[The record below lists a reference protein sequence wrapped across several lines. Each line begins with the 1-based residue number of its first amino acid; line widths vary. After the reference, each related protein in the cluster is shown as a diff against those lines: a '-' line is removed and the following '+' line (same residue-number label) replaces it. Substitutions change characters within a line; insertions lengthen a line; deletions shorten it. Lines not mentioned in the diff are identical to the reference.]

1 MDSGFRLC
9 VGKRRKSQNNKK
21 KQVEMDKILPRLNN
35 TDTID
40 LEENAEGVF
49 EIIGIQNKDKESFT
63 KKMYEKFSELF
74 NVIRS
79 IQKGNVGFI
88 EGFRQLFS
96 RTSKEKTPEQLREQA
111 EQKTR
116 FDQIYD
122 VLVDIREAL
131 FAGFLISKKSSPKGM
146 IAGLKDWIFENPIL
160 STALA
165 SSAGAAITSFF
176 GGITGLLTA
185 FMAGAGKVLA
195 VAKFMAVAASVVTL
209 VFDTVKAAFK
219 ADDWDVGTGNAAFS
233 GFIGGNSSGWE
244 NAFYKGGQFAIL
256 GATYGFK
263 KGGLKGLLIG
273 GIAGGIFGAIAG
285 YFGGESI
292 AKLLAD
298 ISDRGFL
305 TVIGE
310 AISDAVDRIKQYF
323 IDLIDDLTPDFFKSN
338 EKSLSSANNAALGA
352 SGGTM
357 LQQFDTF
364 EQFRQDSSRQ
374 TMGLQ
379 RAAMTSPQSQGS
391 STPDKDK
398 PQETKA
404 ASRGVQMTN
413 KQLQKEANSAPIVR
427 KILSGDKTNINDNRN
442 FSESKVSNQDI
453 KKTENVIRMPEQ
465 YKAEAKSMAQPASEQ
480 KNNGIDLKNLKITNV
495 NNAQLLAIEEMENDA
510 DIGYNAERQVFEPY
524 NDVDK
529 NRTLAIAHGHHW
541 IPENLSDLDGDVS
554 NKIIPLKKVEIG
566 DTLTREQARK
576 LLEYRYKGFSNQIA
590 NSKVSSKIDPSDNY
604 SNFYSELPSA
614 IKSTL
619 SSMAF
624 QMGMGT
630 FNEFEGM
637 RRSLK
642 AYTETNNKQH
652 LEDAAG
658 HIKFVDGKSGTLT
671 PLFQQT
677 PKRAEA
683 YQKSIRENKVYT
695 LRYDP
700 EKKERVPV
708 AIPTPSAKG
717 FIAKDPSVIMT
728 GEYSGAGEN
737 PEVTIQMNALENRVL
752 ATTNKIIEMKRNQ
765 EEKNPVFLNS
775 ALESKTI
782 NTINTSRS
790 SEERVMMKEN
800 MERRV
805 VQMQM
810 PVVNNVVDNT
820 TVNNTNAPII
830 VRRSSK
836 NQNNP
841 FLVG

>member
-1 MDSGFRLC
+1 
-9 VGKRRKSQNNKK
+9 
-21 KQVEMDKILPRLNN
+21 MDKILPRLNN
-35 TDTID
+35 RDTID
-40 LEENAEGVF
+40 VEENAEGVF

-88 EGFRQLFS
+88 EGFRQLFN

-111 EQKTR
+111 EQQTK
-116 FDQIYD
+116 FDLIYD

-131 FAGFLISKKSSPKGM
+131 FAGFLITKKSSPKGI
-146 IAGLKDWIFENPIL
+146 IAGLKDWIFENPII
-160 STALA
+160 SMALA

-176 GGITGLLTA
+176 GGITGLLTG

-195 VAKFMAVAASVVTL
+195 AAKFMTVAASVVTM
-209 VFDTVKAAFK
+209 VFDAVKAAFK
-219 ADDWDVGTGNAAFS
+219 ADDWGVRDWYAAGSGLIGGTG
-233 GFIGGNSSGWE
+233 SGWE

-256 GATYGFK
+256 GATWGLK

-273 GIAGGIFGAIAG
+273 GIIGGIFGAIAG

-292 AKLLAD
+292 AKLLQD
-298 ISDRGFL
+298 IEDRGFL

-323 IDLIDDLTPDFFKSN
+323 IDLIDDLTPDFFNSSQ
-338 EKSLSSANNAALGA
+338 ESLSSANNAALGA
-352 SGGTM
+352 SGGSM
-357 LQQFDTF
+357 PEQFDVF
-364 EQFRQDSSRQ
+364 EQFRRDSSQ
-374 TMGLQ
+374 QAMGLQ
-379 RAAMTSPQSQGS
+379 SATMTNPQPQGS
-391 STPDKDK
+391 STSDKDK
-398 PQETKA
+398 PQEKKA
-404 ASRGVQMTN
+404 ASRGVQMTD
-413 KQLQKEANSAPIVR
+413 KQLQKEANSAPFV
-427 KILSGDKTNINDNRN
+427 KTILSGDKINNDNRN
-442 FSESKVSNQDI
+442 YSENNVSNQDN

-465 YKAEAKSMAQPASEQ
+465 FQDKAESMAQPASEQ

-510 DIGYNAERQVFEPY
+510 YVGYNAERQVFEPY

-642 AYTETNNKQH
+642 AYTETNDKQH

-708 AIPTPSAKG
+708 AIPIPSAKG